1 MKGSVAGLFVVASL
15 VAAGQACAQEIAP
28 APGRLEVSLIPGGA
42 TWFLDNGHAPGFGN
56 YGAGAAAAYNF
67 SRIFGVEGEAAAAFG
82 IRQELNNVFGELAT
96 PNLLSYT
103 GNLVANWTGRSFVPY
118 ATGGIG
124 GLSVFGRK
132 DVGIT
137 DTETHF
143 TGNLGGGIK
152 WFAASGRWGLRG
164 DYRFVMI
171 QGKDGATAFFGT
183 ENRYG
188 HRVYGAVVINA
199 IR

>member
-15 VAAGQACAQEIAP
+15 VAAGHVCAQEIAP
-28 APGRLEVSLIPGGA
+28 APGRLEVSLVPGGG
-42 TWFLDNGHAPGFGN
+42 TWFVDNDDAPGFGN
-56 YGAGAAAAYNF
+56 CDAGAAAAYNF
-67 SRIFGVEGEAAAAFG
+67 SRIFGVEGEVAAAVG
-82 IRQELNNVFGELAT
+82 TKQELNSIFGERTT

-124 GLSVFGRK
+124 GLSVFERE
-132 DVGIT
+132 DIGIT

-143 TGNLGGGIK
+143 TGNLGGGVK
-152 WFAASGRWGLRG
+152 WFAPSGRWGLRG
-164 DYRFVMI
+164 DYRFLMTR
-171 QGKDGATAFFGT
+171 GNDGATAFFGT

-188 HRVYGAVVINA
+188 HRVYGAVVVNA
-199 IR
+199 IK